1 MKKIKLNVRIL
12 QKYRKYLKEEER
24 SKATQEKYMRDVSAY
39 YEFLPEDKVITK
51 ENLLAYKQYLSDK
64 GYKISSINS
73 MLVAINRFLLFLNL
87 SSLRLK
93 LHKCH
98 RSVFYNEAKEMTK
111 GEYHR
116 LLIAARNNQDE
127 RLYML
132 LQTICATGIRVSEH
146 QYITVE
152 ALHEGKASVLN
163 KGKRRDILLSKEL
176 RKILLKYCVK
186 SNIKSGP
193 IFITK
198 NGKPLD
204 RSNIWS
210 MMKELCKLAKVEAKK
225 VFPHNLRHLFALT
238 YYRITKDIIRLAD
251 LLGHASV
258 NTTRI
263 YTMTDGKA
271 CQRSLSKLD
280 LVPLLN

>member
-1 MKKIKLNVRIL
+1 MKKVKLSVRIL
-12 QKYRKYLKEEER
+12 QKYRKSLQQEER
-24 SKATQEKYMRDVSAY
+24 SIATIEKYLRDITSY
-39 YEFLPEDKVITK
+39 YEYLPEDKIITK
-51 ENLLAYKQYLSDK
+51 ENLLEYKQVLSDK
-64 GYKISSINS
+64 GYKVSSINS
-73 MLVAINRFLLFLNL
+73 MLVAINRMLLFVNL
-87 SSLRLK
+87 PSLRVK
-93 LHKCH
+93 LHKIQ
-98 RSVFYNEAKEMTK
+98 RSVFYNENREMTK
-111 GEYHR
+111 GEYKK
-116 LLIAARNNQDE
+116 LLVAAKENQDE

-152 ALHEGKASVLN
+152 SLQQGKVTVLN
-163 KGKRRDILLSKEL
+163 KGKRRDIFFPKEL
-176 RKILLKYCVK
+176 KKLLIRYCKVMD
-186 SNIKSGP
+186 IKSGS

-198 NGKPLD
+198 NGKPLN
-204 RSNIWS
+204 RSNIWT
-210 MMKELCKLAKVEAKK
+210 MMKELCKIANVEAKK

-263 YTMTDGKA
+263 YTMIDGKE

-280 LVPLLN
+280 LIHLLN